1 MEVNLTPWIP
11 EQVSS
16 AWLSNVLSKS
26 SNYKD
31 SKIIALTSQPISPG
45 RGFSGQVHR
54 YFIKYSHKASK
65 TLPETIIGKFSS
77 QNQVTK
83 KFLRNYSIN
92 EISAYREFSQS
103 IIQLLPKTYFMA
115 INEKEGDICL
125 FLEDLDS
132 TSRYNV
138 DLLSFEQYKFAVK
151 KIAEFHAMWR
161 KNPKPKWARPARAL
175 TGHTNKIMSRN
186 IWRFL
191 ELYKAH
197 VGNDFRNLLYEYP
210 NQSHKIF
217 PRSTNEYTTITHGDF
232 RPDNFFISKSL
243 SNSIELK
250 VIDWQL
256 ASQGYG
262 IWDISYLTSWGVPIE
277 NRREWEQQIKDIY
290 RDTMDL
296 GYQDYH
302 LSTQM
307 EVEYLR
313 GFLIAIQILV
323 IAASELSDQSE
334 RGEKLIRTT
343 TDRINMIIE
352 DHNLLTFLRNL

>member
-1 MEVNLTPWIP
+1 MKVNLTPWIP

-31 SKIIALTSQPISPG
+31 SKIIGLTSQPISPG

-65 TLPETIIGKFSS
+65 TLPETIIVKFSS

-92 EISAYREFSQS
+92 EISAYREFSRS
-103 IIQLLPKTYFMA
+103 TIQLLPKTYFMA

-125 FLEDLDS
+125 LLEDLDS

-151 KIAEFHAMWR
+151 KIAEFHAMWT
-161 KNPKPKWARPARAL
+161 KKPKPKWARPARAL
-175 TGHTNKIMSRN
+175 MGHTNKIMSRN
-186 IWRFL
+186 ICKFL
-191 ELYKAH
+191 ELYKEH
-197 VGNDFRNLLYEYP
+197 VGNDFRQLLNEYP

-217 PRSTNEYTTITHGDF
+217 PRAANVYTTLTHGDF
-232 RPDNFFISKSL
+232 RPDNFFISKSI
-243 SNSIELK
+243 SNGLELK

-256 ASQGYG
+256 SSQGHG
-262 IWDISYLTSWGVPIE
+262 IWDISYLTAWGVPIE
-277 NRREWEQQIKDIY
+277 NRREWERQIIDIY
-290 RDTMDL
+290 RNTMDL
-296 GYQDYH
+296 GYPDYN

-307 EVEYLR
+307 EIEYLR

-323 IAASELSDQSE
+323 IAASELSDQSD
-334 RGEKLIRTT
+334 RGEELIRTT
-343 TDRINMIIE
+343 TDRINLIIE
-352 DHNLLTFLRNL
+352 DHNLLPFLRNL